1 MVSFSP
7 SKIHQ
12 ARNLL
17 KISLIPEAVLFPG
30 CQPLRAD
37 LVKVFGTQAWS
48 ITKIPENKTNTE
60 QCKLFWVS

>member
-12 ARNLL
+12 ARNFL

-37 LVKVFGTQAWS
+37 LVKIFGTQAWS

-60 QCKLFWVS
+60 KCKLFWVS